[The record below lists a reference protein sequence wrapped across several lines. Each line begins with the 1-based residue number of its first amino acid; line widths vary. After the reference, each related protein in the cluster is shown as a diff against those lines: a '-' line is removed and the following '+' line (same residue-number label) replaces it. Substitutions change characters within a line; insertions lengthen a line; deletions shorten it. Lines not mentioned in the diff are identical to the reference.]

1 MQATAQYIEELSEQ
15 LSQLASQ
22 CDMHDLAYL
31 LRMASEEARTAV
43 DNPPVKAPSAPR
55 GSFG

>member
-1 MQATAQYIEELSEQ
+1 MQETAQYIEELSEQ
-15 LSQLASQ
+15 LSQLASRL
-22 CDMHDLAYL
+22 DLHDLAYL

-43 DNPPVKAPSAPR
+43 ENSPVKAPSVPH